1 MKTLE
6 KTDITVPAGAD
17 WLIKDCDP
25 SDIFIPEEFTEE
37 QLLFAQTCKQ
47 FVDKEVHP
55 RLLQIEENPDAEMLP
70 LIGKAAALDMFGAA
84 IPEKYGGLQKDFV
97 TNTIISEEVGGAN
110 SFTVFYICHIGIGML
125 PILYFGTEEQKE
137 KYLPKLVSGE
147 WIGAYGLTEPGSGSD
162 ALSAKTTATLSQDG
176 KHYIL
181 NGQKCW
187 ITNGGWANIFTVF
200 AKVDGTKFTAF
211 LVEKNSK
218 GFSIGHE
225 EKKIGIKGSS
235 TTQLYFQDCV
245 VPVENVLGEIGKG
258 HIVAFNILN
267 VGRFKMAPAC
277 IGGGKRA
284 TNLSLTYAM
293 QRKQFNKSLV
303 EFGLIKQK
311 LADMAIQVWVCE
323 TATYRLAKTI
333 EDKKL
338 SLEINGTPSL
348 KAGLAAVEEY
358 AMECALLK
366 VFSSE
371 MYNKVAD
378 EGVQIHGGN
387 GYSNEYPISHSYL
400 DSRINRIFE
409 GTNEINRLLSINILF
424 KRAMNGRLD
433 LLGAIKSLQKNTEV
447 NSNTEDEIFG
457 YTEES
462 AVIKN
467 FKHIFLLIL
476 ATVYQKVKDFEE
488 EQELT
493 GNLADIAINIFTS
506 ESALLR
512 LKRLAQKNNTDI
524 SATEDIVRVF
534 LYTSSDKIFRT
545 AKEIITNFCQGKEY
559 GQMISQLKQLTQTS
573 IFNTKE
579 ARRRITAK
587 MVQEGKYCF

>member
-1 MKTLE
+1 MKTQEETQVNIPL
-6 KTDITVPAGAD
+6 GAE

-25 SDIFIPEEFTEE
+25 SDIFIPEDFTEE
-37 QLLFAQTCKQ
+37 QLLFAETCRQ
-47 FVDKEVHP
+47 FVNKEVHP
-55 RLLQIEENPDAEMLP
+55 RLLQTEENPDEVMLS
-70 LIGKAAALDMFGAA
+70 LLAKAASLDMFAAA
-84 IPEKYGGLQKDFV
+84 IPEEYGGLDKGFV
-97 TNTIISEEVGGAN
+97 TNTIIAEEMGSAN
-110 SFTVFYICHIGIGML
+110 SFTVAYICHTGIGML
-125 PILYFGTEEQKE
+125 PLLYFGTKDQKE
-137 KYLPKLVSGE
+137 KYLPKLASGE

-162 ALSAKTTATLSQDG
+162 ALAAKTTATLSEDG

-200 AKVDGTKFTAF
+200 AKVNGTQFTAF
-211 LVEKNSK
+211 LVERNSK
-218 GFSIGHE
+218 GFSVGHE
-225 EKKIGIKGSS
+225 EKKMGIKGSS
-235 TTQLYFQDCV
+235 TTQLYFQDCL

-258 HIVAFNILN
+258 HLVAFNILN
-267 VGRFKMAPAC
+267 VGRFKMAPSC
-277 IGGGKRA
+277 IGGGKRV
-284 TNLSLTYAM
+284 TNLSLQYAI

-323 TATYRLAKTI
+323 TTTYRLAKAI

-338 SLEINGTPSL
+338 SLEINGASST
-348 KAGLAAVEEY
+348 KADLASVEEY

-387 GYSNEYPISHSYL
+387 GYSYEYPISHSYL

-433 LLGAIKSLQKNTEV
+433 LQGAIKNLQKNIEPAIV
-447 NSNTEDEIFG
+447 EEDH
-457 YTEES
+457 YSEES
-462 AVIKN
+462 ALLKN
-467 FKHIFLLIL
+467 FKRIFLLVL
-476 ATVYQKVKDFEE
+476 ATVYQKVKDFED

-493 GNLADIAINIFTS
+493 ANLSDIANNIFTS

-512 LKRLAQKNNTDI
+512 LKKLSQKSVADI
-524 SATEDIVRVF
+524 SCTEDIVRVF
-534 LYTSSDKIFRT
+534 LYTCCDNIFRT
-545 AKEIITNFCQGKEY
+545 AKDIITNFCQGKEY
-559 GQMISQLKQLTQTS
+559 NQMINQLKVLVQTPA
-573 IFNTKE
+573 FNTKN
-579 ARRRITAK
+579 ARRRITDK